1 MANTLSLHD
10 ALPISH
16 SAFGAAAASFLST
29 DPAMLALAGTLSVI
43 PDMDKPFGHRG
54 WFSHSFFAAGLFALA
69 GFVVSGYS
77 LLLGLVVLIAVSV
90 HILLDFFTLSGVPVL
105 FPFSSNDH
113 GLRVSKS
120 SDVLLNKAFLA
131 VALAILAYNLSTAYD
146 LPRLLSG
153 LPVQL
158 T

>member
-1 MANTLSLHD
+1 MLWKT
-10 ALPISH
+10 H
-16 SAFGAAAASFLST
+16 SAFGTAAASFLST
-29 DPAMLALAGTLSVI
+29 DPVILALAGTLSVI

-54 WFSHSFFAAGLFALA
+54 WFSHSFFAAGLFGLA
-69 GFVVSGYS
+69 GFIVSGAS
-77 LLLGLVVLIAVSV
+77 IFIGLLVFLAVSV

-105 FPFSSNDH
+105 FPFSSKDH
-113 GLRVSKS
+113 GLRVSRS

-146 LPRLLSG
+146 LPKLLSG